1 MKMKHAALTFFFVV
15 LGWMAHAQGTALDWD
30 NEIKFRK
37 TGMTVLGTW
46 AVANLASG
54 LALRSNTDGS
64 TRYFHEMNALW
75 NTVNLGIAA
84 AGYLGATRLGTEGGW
99 MALHSEASALD
110 KTLLFNAGLDL
121 AYIAGGLY
129 MTERSRRVG
138 ENSDRWLGY
147 GRSVMVQGAF
157 LFLFDVGMVF
167 VHPEVKL
174 PDALSLSFAPG
185 AFDPIRLG
193 FHF

>member
-1 MKMKHAALTFFFVV
+1 MKHFTLTLFFVA
-15 LGWMAHAQGTALDWD
+15 LGWLAHGQDFSAEWER
-30 NEIKFRK
+30 EINYRK

-54 LALRSNTDGS
+54 LALRSSSEGS

-75 NTVNLGIAA
+75 NTVNLGIAT
-84 AGYLGATRLGTEGGW
+84 AGYIGAMRLGSDGGW
-99 MALHSEASALD
+99 MALQSEATTLD

-121 AYIAGGLY
+121 AYMAGGLY

-157 LFLFDVGMVF
+157 LFLFDVGMVI
-167 VHPEVKL
+167 VHPELQL
-174 PDALSLSFAPG
+174 PEGLSFGLAPG
-185 AFDPIRLG
+185 ALEPIRLSYR
-193 FHF
+193 F

>member
-1 MKMKHAALTFFFVV
+1 MKHFTLTLFFVA
-15 LGWMAHAQGTALDWD
+15 LGWLAYGQDHSADWER
-30 NEIKFRK
+30 EIKYRK

-46 AVANLASG
+46 AVANLAGG
-54 LALRSNTDGS
+54 LALRANSEGS

-84 AGYLGATRLGTEGGW
+84 AGYFGAVRLGADGSL
-99 MALHSEASALD
+99 MALHNEASTLD

-121 AYIAGGLY
+121 AYMAGGLY

-157 LFLFDVGMVF
+157 LFLFDVGMVL
-167 VHPEVKL
+167 VHPEIHL
-174 PDALSLSFAPG
+174 PDGLSLNLSPG
-185 AFDPIRLG
+185 ALEAIQLSYRF
-193 FHF
+193 